1 MNAPLNTSPSSLRGI
16 LWIVLGMSLFT
27 LANALFKHLGADLPM
42 TTVMALRAATIL
54 LLLAPFALRQR
65 GRAIRSQRPGLHLGR
80 AAFTSLSAAC
90 AVYALSR
97 LSLGDVTAYA
107 LTTAIWLIPL
117 GLIFLGERVYPQ
129 RWVGVAVGFGGV
141 LVIAHPTLSGPL
153 LAIGLALLGAAS
165 DGVLGVLLKRGANSE
180 SALAILWWTY
190 LGQFLV
196 FGTMS
201 GFTVPHLALA
211 QILPTLLLG
220 GVSIACMLCFVQ
232 GYRHADASL
241 AEIGCF
247 SGLIVGPALGW
258 LMFRETPAP
267 GYWLGSTLLAG
278 GIAIAL
284 IEFDWR
290 RVLRPSRLP
299 TPVGCEAD

>member
-1 MNAPLNTSPSSLRGI
+1 MNAAQAPFPSSLRGV

-27 LANALFKHLGADLPM
+27 LANALFKHLGSQLPM
-42 TTVMALRAATIL
+42 ATVMWLRAGMIL
-54 LLLAPFALRQR
+54 LLVAPVALRR
-65 GRAIRSQRPGLHLGR
+65 RARAIRTQRPGLHLGR

-90 AVYALSR
+90 AVYALAH

-129 RWVGVAVGFGGV
+129 RWVGVALGFGGV

-153 LAIGLALLGAAS
+153 LAIAAALIGAAS
-165 DGVLGVLLKRGANSE
+165 DGALGVLLKRGANSE
-180 SALAILWWTY
+180 SATAILWWTY
-190 LGQFLV
+190 LGQFGV
-196 FGTMS
+196 FGAMN
-201 GFTVPHLALA
+201 GFALPHLALG
-211 QILPTLLLG
+211 QWLPVIVLG
-220 GVSIACMLCFVQ
+220 SVSIVCMLCFVQ

-258 LMFRETPAP
+258 LMFNEVPSS
-267 GYWLGSTLLAG
+267 GYWLGSALLAG
-278 GIAIAL
+278 GILVAL

-290 RVLRPSRLP
+290 RLFAIGRAG
-299 TPVGCEAD
+299 TPAACEAD